1 MDRRTLLGWI
11 GTAMG
16 AALLAPQRTLASGER
31 LVERIG
37 LQLYTVREPLTKD
50 VPGTLAAIA
59 QAGYTEVETA
69 GLAGLAPAQFA
80 AELKKAGLSA
90 PSAHVPLQMI
100 EQQPSQLLELAAA
113 LGHRYLVLPNPQQRA
128 TLADYQHVADVLNGF
143 GAACAKQGIQLAYHN
158 HDWEFAPIE
167 GKVPYEV
174 LLERCDKA
182 LVKFELDLYWATKAG
197 ADPAAL
203 LRAAPERFP
212 LCHVKD
218 MKPGGEMAAV
228 GDGAIDFGALFAAGT
243 GLRHW
248 FVEHDNPSD
257 PLESIR
263 RSAQTVRGIRF

>member
-1 MDRRTLLGWI
+1 MAVAPRLLRG
-11 GTAMG
+11 
-16 AALLAPQRTLASGER
+16 GEER
-31 LVERIG
+31 SVERIG
-37 LQLYTVREPLTKD
+37 LQLYTVREPLSRD

-59 QAGYTEVETA
+59 QAGYAEVETA

-80 AELKKAGLSA
+80 AELKEAGLAA

-100 EQQPSQLLELAAA
+100 EQQPAQLLELAAA

-143 GAACAKQGIQLAYHN
+143 GAACAKQGVQLAYHN

-167 GKVPYEV
+167 GKRPFDV
-174 LLERCDKA
+174 LLERCDSA
-182 LVKFELDLYWATKAG
+182 LVKFELDVYWATKAG

-203 LRAAPERFP
+203 LRAAPERYP

-218 MKPGGEMAAV
+218 MMPGGAMADV
-228 GDGAIDFGALFAAGT
+228 GDGGIDFAALFGAGS

-248 FVEHDNPSD
+248 FVEHDNPAN
-257 PLESIR
+257 PLESVR
-263 RSAQTVRGIRF
+263 RSAQAVRGIRF